1 MRKLFTAIAGTAI
14 AAYFLDPDEGKRRR
28 HMTQDRVMGFF
39 RGRAHQA
46 ERAARFRASQA
57 AGMAARAKA
66 AATPDKPPADDHA
79 LADRVRTELF
89 RPADS
94 PKGHMNVDAV
104 DGIVS
109 LRGQVERVE
118 QVREIEE
125 QVRSI
130 PGVRDVENHLH
141 TPQ

>member
-1 MRKLFTAIAGTAI
+1 MRKLFTAITGTAI
-14 AAYFLDPDEGKRRR
+14 AAYFLDPEEGTRRR
-28 HMTQDRVMGFF
+28 HMARDRAMGFF
-39 RGRAHQA
+39 RGRARQA
-46 ERAARFRASQA
+46 ERSARTGAAQA
-57 AGMAARAKA
+57 AGMAARVKA
-66 AATPDKPPADDHA
+66 TVTPDTPPADDHA

-94 PKGHMNVDAV
+94 PKGQMNVDAV

-141 TPQ
+141 TP

>member
-14 AAYFLDPDEGKRRR
+14 AAYFLDPNEGTRRR
-28 HMTQDRVMGFF
+28 HMAQDRVMGFF
-39 RGRAHQA
+39 RGKARQA
-46 ERAARFRASQA
+46 ERTARMGTSQA

-66 AATPDKPPADDHA
+66 AATPDSPPADDHA
-79 LADRVRTELF
+79 LADRVRTEVF

-94 PKGHMNVDAV
+94 PKGQMNVDAV
-104 DGIVS
+104 DGVVS

-125 QVRSI
+125 QVRAI

-141 TPQ
+141 TA

>member
-1 MRKLFTAIAGTAI
+1 MRKLLTAIAGTAI
-14 AAYFLDPDEGKRRR
+14 AAYFLDPDEGRRRR
-28 HMTQDRVMGFF
+28 HTAQDRAMAIL
-39 RGRAHQA
+39 RGRARQA
-46 ERAARFRASQA
+46 ERTVRTSASQA

-66 AATPDKPPADDHA
+66 AATPARPPADDHA

-89 RPADS
+89 RPADF

-118 QVREIEE
+118 QVREIEQ
-125 QVRSI
+125 QVRAI

-141 TPQ
+141 TP

>member
-14 AAYFLDPDEGKRRR
+14 AGYFLDPNEGPRRR
-28 HMTQDRVMGFF
+28 QMAQDRVMGMF
-39 RGRAHQA
+39 RGQARQA
-46 ERAARFRASQA
+46 EQAARTGASQA

-66 AATPDKPPADDHA
+66 AATPDSPPADDHA

-89 RPADS
+89 RPADF
-94 PKGHMNVDAV
+94 PKGDMNVDAV

-141 TPQ
+141 TP

>member
-14 AAYFLDPDEGKRRR
+14 AAYFLDSNEGTRRR
-28 HMTQDRVMGFF
+28 QMAQERVMGFF
-39 RGRAHQA
+39 RGQARQA
-46 ERAARFRASQA
+46 ERTARTGASQA

-66 AATPDKPPADDHA
+66 AATPDSPPADDHA
-79 LADRVRTELF
+79 LADRVRTEVF
-89 RPADS
+89 RPADF
-94 PKGHMNVDAV
+94 PKGQMNVDAV

-118 QVREIEE
+118 QVREIEQ
-125 QVRSI
+125 QVRAI

-141 TPQ
+141 TA

>member
-1 MRKLFTAIAGTAI
+1 MRKLLTAIAGTAV
-14 AAYFLDPDEGKRRR
+14 AAYFFDPDEGTRRR
-28 HMTQDRVMGFF
+28 HTAQDRVTAFL
-39 RGRAHQA
+39 RRRARRA
-46 ERAARFRASQA
+46 ERAVRHGESEA
-57 AGMAARAKA
+57 AGAVARARA
-66 AATPDKPPADDHA
+66 AVTPGHPPADDHA
-79 LADRVRTELF
+79 LADRVRTEVF
-89 RPADS
+89 RPANS

-125 QVRSI
+125 QVRAI

-141 TPQ
+141 TS

>member
-1 MRKLFTAIAGTAI
+1 MRKLLTAIAGTAI
-14 AAYFLDPDEGKRRR
+14 ATYFLDPDEGTRRR
-28 HMTQDRVMGFF
+28 HTAQDRVMAFF
-39 RGRAHQA
+39 RGQAREA
-46 ERAARFRASQA
+46 ERGARTAGAQA

-66 AATPDKPPADDHA
+66 AATPDSPPADDHA

-94 PKGHMNVDAV
+94 PKGQMNVDAV
-104 DGIVS
+104 DGVVS

-118 QVREIEE
+118 EVTEIEA

-141 TPQ
+141 TP